1 MYGFVTLLDAQS
13 PGPGAT
19 TASLIRRTHM
29 DDVLYLGLTA
39 LFFLLALAVLK
50 GVDRL

>member
-1 MYGFVTLLDAQS
+1 MPHSRACIG
-13 PGPGAT
+13 
-19 TASLIRRTHM
+19 RM

>member
-1 MYGFVTLLDAQS
+1 VTSLIAQS
-13 PGPGAT
+13 PAPGVT
-19 TASLIRRTHM
+19 TAGLIRRTQM